1 MSESN
6 FGESQAQFKAT
17 ETKPMT
23 KPAVKP
29 TGNPL
34 IHWLGAFVSV
44 GVLGV
49 MVYWGLQLVQRDPN
63 EVPVIKAMEGPARVL
78 PEDPGGTKS
87 SYTGLAVNSVQS
99 EGEAEKPSDRVV
111 LAPAPRNLLPEDVP
125 VAGLTEDSAESEG
138 QPVAELILDSI
149 EDAISDG
156 LSGDPQEQDTIAK
169 LIELEDRKDDGGP
182 ITLTVRDVPEGM
194 RVDTSGSEVRL
205 VNEDE
210 TEASEDVA
218 EAQAPSGTKYAPA
231 VSLLPKS
238 RNNSVRLARASA
250 PATTT
255 APKPLSREVP
265 EASLGTRLIQLGA
278 YDSRETALQEWVRIS
293 SKHHDLLGNKNFLVQ
308 FVETGGRKFYR
319 LRAVGFADSTESK
332 SMCSAL
338 IQRGAQCIPVVA
350 R

>member
-6 FGESQAQFKAT
+6 FGESHAQFKAT
-17 ETKPMT
+17 ETKPAN
-23 KPAVKP
+23 KPAEKP
-29 TGNPL
+29 AGNPL
-34 IHWLGAFVSV
+34 IHWLGAMVSV
-44 GVLGV
+44 GVLGL

-63 EVPVIKAMEGPARVL
+63 EVPVIRAMEGPARVL

-111 LAPAPRNLLPEDVP
+111 LAPAPRSLLAEDVP
-125 VAGLTEDSAESEG
+125 VKELAEDGAENRD
-138 QPVAELILDSI
+138 QPVAELILNSI

-156 LSGDPQEQDTIAK
+156 LSDDPQEQDAVAK
-169 LIELEDRKDDGGP
+169 LIELEDRQNEDRP
-182 ITLTVRDVPEGM
+182 ITLTVREVPEGM
-194 RVDTSGSEVRL
+194 RVDASGSGVQL
-205 VNEDE
+205 VNDDE
-210 TEASEDVA
+210 TA
-218 EAQAPSGTKYAPA
+218 EAAGVAQAEAPGGTKYAPKA
-231 VSLLPKS
+231 SLLPKF
-238 RNNSVRLARASA
+238 RKNSAKLARIAA
-250 PATTT
+250 PAT
-255 APKPLSREVP
+255 APEPKPLAREVP
-265 EASLGTRLIQLGA
+265 EAPLGTRLIQLGA

-293 SKHHDLLGNKNFLVQ
+293 AKHHDLLGNKNFLVQ
-308 FVETGGRKFYR
+308 FVETGGRQFYR

>member
-1 MSESN
+1 MSDGN
-6 FGESQAQFKAT
+6 FGESQAHFEAKDA
-17 ETKPMT
+17 
-23 KPAVKP
+23 KP
-29 TGNPL
+29 TRNPL
-34 IHWLGAFVSV
+34 IHWLGALASV

-78 PEDPGGTKS
+78 PEDPGGAQS

-99 EGEAEKPSDRVV
+99 EGEAEKPSDRVM
-111 LAPAPRNLLPEDVP
+111 LAPAPRTLLPEDVP
-125 VAGLTEDSAESEG
+125 VRQLADDSAETEG

-156 LSGDPQEQDTIAK
+156 SSVDPQEHDSVAK
-169 LIELEDRKDDGGP
+169 LIELEDRPDQDGP

-194 RVDTSGSEVRL
+194 RIDTSGSEVKL
-205 VNEDE
+205 VNESD
-210 TEASEDVA
+210 TAAAGDTAPA
-218 EAQAPSGTKYAPA
+218 EPPSGTKYAPKA
-231 VSLLPKS
+231 SLLPQFRK
-238 RNNSVRLARASA
+238 NSVELAKAA
-250 PATTT
+250 VPATAS

-265 EASLGTRLIQLGA
+265 EAPLGTRLIQLGA
-278 YDSRETALQEWVRIS
+278 YDSRETALKEWVRIS
-293 SKHHDLLGNKNFLVQ
+293 SRHRDLLGNKNFLVQ

-332 SMCSAL
+332 AMCSAL

>member
-17 ETKPMT
+17 ETNPTM
-23 KPAVKP
+23 KPAAKP

-34 IHWLGAFVSV
+34 IHWLGAMVSV

-63 EVPVIKAMEGPARVL
+63 EVPVIRAMEGPARIL

-111 LAPAPRNLLPEDVP
+111 LAPAPRSLLPEDVP
-125 VAGLTEDSAESEG
+125 VQKLAQVED
-138 QPVAELILDSI
+138 QPVAELILDSV
-149 EDAISDG
+149 ENAISDG
-156 LSGDPQEQDTIAK
+156 NSGEQDEIAG
-169 LIELEDRKDDGGP
+169 LIELEDRQDEDGP

-194 RVDTSGSEVRL
+194 HIDASGSEVKL
-205 VNEDE
+205 VNDGD
-210 TEASEDVA
+210 AAAAADM
-218 EAQAPSGTKYAPA
+218 AQADPPTGTKYAPKT
-231 VSLLPKS
+231 SMLPKFRTS
-238 RNNSVRLARASA
+238 SVKLAKAAA
-250 PATTT
+250 PAQAS
-255 APKPLSREVP
+255 APKPLAREVP
-265 EASLGTRLIQLGA
+265 EAPLGTRLIQLGA

-293 SKHHDLLGNKNFLVQ
+293 AKHHDLLGNKNFLVQ
-308 FVETGGRKFYR
+308 FVETGGRQFYR

>member
-17 ETKPMT
+17 EAHPVE
-23 KPAVKP
+23 KPAEKP
-29 TGNPL
+29 SANPL
-34 IHWLGAFVSV
+34 IHWLGAFASV
-44 GVLGV
+44 GVLAV

-63 EVPVIKAMEGPARVL
+63 EVPVIKAMEGPARVQ
-78 PEDPGGTKS
+78 PEDPGGTQS
-87 SYTGLAVNSVQS
+87 NYTGLAVNSVQS
-99 EGEAEKPSDRVV
+99 EGEAEAPSDRVV
-111 LAPAPRNLLPEDVP
+111 LAPAPRELLAEDVP
-125 VAGLTEDSAESEG
+125 VRKPAETADTAETADSAD

-149 EDAISDG
+149 ENAISDG
-156 LSGDPQEQDTIAK
+156 ETGAALT
-169 LIELEDRKDDGGP
+169 ELEDRQEPDRQ

-194 RVDTSGSEVRL
+194 RVESSGSDVRL
-205 VNEDE
+205 VAE
-210 TEASEDVA
+210 TETETADV
-218 EAQAPSGTKYAPA
+218 PRGTKYAPKT
-231 VSLLPKS
+231 SLLPKF
-238 RNNSVRLARASA
+238 RKNSATLARAAA
-250 PATTT
+250 PAAAS

-265 EASLGTRLIQLGA
+265 EAPLGTRLIQLGA

-293 SKHHDLLGNKNFLVQ
+293 SRHHDLLGNKNFLVQ